1 LARTGLFAPS
11 LDDFNKGDMMTTL
24 NYQTAGLSGS
34 AARATATPV
43 DHRQPGKAAVAAWIG
58 SALEYYDFFIYGTVA
73 ALVFPKLFF
82 PASNPSTAL
91 FASMATFGVA
101 YAARPLGSFLM
112 GHYGDRLGR
121 KVVMVGTLLLMGV
134 STFLVGCLPT
144 YNDAGLLAPTLLVI
158 LRILQGLSAAGEQAG
173 ANSMSFEHA
182 PAHRRGYFTSWTLS
196 GTQGGQVLA
205 PAVVL
210 PLAAMLTPEQFL
222 SWGWRV
228 PFWLSV
234 VVVIVGFVIRR
245 RLEETPAFEQEAAH
259 GEVPKVP
266 LTVLF
271 KNYRKELFQVFF
283 AAQIAAI
290 GTTFAVF
297 ALSYATNKNSAHP
310 LATSTMLWIA
320 IVANLIAAVTIP
332 MWGALSDRIGR
343 KPVFL
348 SGVLS
353 CSVATVLFLWS
364 ISTGSESLVFATGVL
379 LGGLVYS
386 ITNAVWPVTY
396 AERFPTQ
403 VRLSGMAVGTQFGFA
418 FAGFAPL
425 IQSALMGAGG
435 TQPWVLPAAYA
446 VFICF
451 VSAASILSMKETY
464 KTPLEELG

>member
-1 LARTGLFAPS
+1 MAT
-11 LDDFNKGDMMTTL
+11 NTL
-24 NYQTAGLSGS
+24 NYDTPDLIRANERTAGD
-34 AARATATPV
+34 ARA
-43 DHRQPGKAAVAAWIG
+43 DHRQPRKAAIAAWIG

-112 GHYGDRLGR
+112 GHFGDRLGR

-144 YNDAGLLAPTLLVI
+144 YQDAGLLAPALLVM

-182 PAHRRGYFTSWTLS
+182 PSHRRGYYTSWTLS

-210 PLAAMLTPEQFL
+210 PLAALLSEDQFM

-228 PFWLSV
+228 PFWLSAV
-234 VVVIVGFVIRR
+234 VVAVGFIIRR
-245 RLEETPAFEQEAAH
+245 KLEETPAFEQEASH

-266 LTVLF
+266 LKVLF
-271 KNYRKELFQVFF
+271 TDYRTELLQVFC
-283 AAQIAAI
+283 AALIASI

-297 ALSYATNKNSAHP
+297 ALSFATSKSQAHP
-310 LATSTMLWIA
+310 ISASTMLWIA
-320 IVANLIAAVTIP
+320 IVANLIATFTIP
-332 MWGALSDRIGR
+332 LWGALSDRIGR

-348 SGVLS
+348 SGVLLCAAAS
-353 CSVATVLFLWS
+353 VLFLWS
-364 ISTGSESLVFATGVL
+364 IPTGNEALVFATGVL
-379 LGGLVYS
+379 LGGVVYS
-386 ITNAVWPVTY
+386 ITNAVWPATY
-396 AERFPTQ
+396 AERFSTQ

-425 IQSALMGAGG
+425 IQTALMGAGG
-435 TQPWVLPAAYA
+435 TQPWVMPAAYA
-446 VFICF
+446 VFICI
-451 VSAASILSMKETY
+451 VSALSILSMKETY
-464 KTPLEELG
+464 NLPLDALGRRK

>member
-1 LARTGLFAPS
+1 
-11 LDDFNKGDMMTTL
+11 MTTYTL
-24 NYQTAGLSGS
+24 DTSPPRAAADSS
-34 AARATATPV
+34 AAET
-43 DHRQPGKAAVAAWIG
+43 HRQPRKAAIAAWIG

-82 PASNPSTAL
+82 PAADPTTAL

-101 YAARPLGSFLM
+101 YLARPLGSFLM
-112 GHYGDRLGR
+112 GHFGDRLGR
-121 KVVMVGTLLLMGV
+121 KVVMVGTLLLMGI

-144 YNDAGLLAPTLLVI
+144 YQDAGLLAPALLVV

-182 PAHRRGYFTSWTLS
+182 PAHRRGYYTSWTLS

-210 PLAAMLTPEQFL
+210 PLAAMLTPEQFM

-234 VVVIVGFVIRR
+234 VVVFVGFVVRS
-245 RLEETPAFEQEAAH
+245 RLEETPAFEEEASH

-266 LTVLF
+266 LKVLF
-271 KNYRKELFQVFF
+271 SEHKRELFQVFF
-283 AAQIAAI
+283 AAFISSI

-297 ALSYATNKNSAHP
+297 ALSFATSRNQAHP
-310 LATSTMLWIA
+310 ISTSTMLWIA
-320 IVANLIAAVTIP
+320 IVANLIAAITIP
-332 MWGALSDRIGR
+332 LWGALSDRIGR

-348 SGVLS
+348 SGVML
-353 CSVATVLFLWS
+353 CAVTVVLFLWS
-364 ISTGSESLVFATGVL
+364 IPTGNEALVFGTGVL
-379 LGGLVYS
+379 LGGVVFS

-425 IQSALMGAGG
+425 IQSALMGVGG
-435 TQPWVLPAAYA
+435 TQPWVMPAAYA
-446 VFICF
+446 VLICLI
-451 VSAASILSMKETY
+451 SAASILSMKETY
-464 KTPLEELG
+464 NVPLDAIGRK